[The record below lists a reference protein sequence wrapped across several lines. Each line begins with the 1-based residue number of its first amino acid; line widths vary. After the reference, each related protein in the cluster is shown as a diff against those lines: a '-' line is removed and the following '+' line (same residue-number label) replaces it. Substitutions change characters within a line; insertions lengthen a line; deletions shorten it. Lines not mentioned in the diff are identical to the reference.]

1 MRNISAQWTALTA
14 RTDWLKDEGVS
25 EQTVTGR
32 FQWIPASEN
41 GPTMPF
47 GRPKMSGFAYVEPR
61 RDVEG
66 AILLHGLPDRDATAD
81 VEGRWLSGYP
91 LPETRVG
98 DTIVIVASQRPIA
111 LLTVTQVGASAEV
124 PA

>member
-1 MRNISAQWTALTA
+1 MSEHT
-14 RTDWLKDEGVS
+14 VS
-25 EQTVTGR
+25 GR

-47 GRPKMSGFAYVEPR
+47 GRPKLSGFAYVEPR

-66 AILLHGLPDRDATAD
+66 AILLHGLPDGDAAAE
-81 VEGRWLSGYP
+81 VEGRWLPGYP
-91 LPETRVG
+91 VPETRVG
-98 DTIVIVASQRPIA
+98 DVIVVVASQRPIA
-111 LLTVTQVGASAEV
+111 RLAVTHVNAAPRV